1 MKRACIIGW
10 PAGHSRSP
18 LIHGYWLRRYGIDGA
33 YEKQPVPPEAAEEFM
48 RKLGTHGFV
57 GANVTVP
64 YKELAFS
71 VAARRDDAAMRIGAV
86 NMLWIEGGQLCGS
99 NTDVHGFLR
108 NLDESAPGWDKSG
121 LPAAVLGAGGA
132 ARAVLG
138 GLAER
143 RFGEIRLINRTRERA
158 EALAAGFGPAV
169 RVEDWERR
177 SEALEGC
184 GLLVN
189 TTTQGMT
196 GAGPLDISLAGLASG
211 AVVNDI
217 VYIPL
222 ETPLLAAARAAGFR
236 VADGLG
242 MLLHQAVPAFEKWF
256 GVRPEVTPE
265 LRAVIVADLDGHRE
279 H

>member
-18 LIHGYWLRRYGIDGA
+18 LIHGYWLRRYGIEGA
-33 YEKQPVPPEAAEEFM
+33 YEKQPVPPEAAEEFI
-48 RKLGTHGFV
+48 RELDAHGFV

-71 VAARRDDAAMRIGAV
+71 VVTRRDDAATRLGAV
-86 NMLWIEGGQLCGS
+86 NTLWIESGQLCGS
-99 NTDVHGFLR
+99 NTDIHGFLR
-108 NLDESAPGWDKSG
+108 NLDESAPDWDKSG

-138 GLAER
+138 GLVER
-143 RFGEIRLINRTRERA
+143 GFGEIRLINRTRERA
-158 EALAAGFGPAV
+158 ETLAARFGPAV

-177 SEALEGC
+177 SRALEGC

-196 GAGPLDISLAGLASG
+196 GAGSLDISLAGLASG

-222 ETPLLAAARAAGFR
+222 ETPLLAEARMAGFR
-236 VADGLG
+236 MADGLG

-265 LRAVIVADLDGHRE
+265 LRALIVADLEGHRE
-279 H
+279 N